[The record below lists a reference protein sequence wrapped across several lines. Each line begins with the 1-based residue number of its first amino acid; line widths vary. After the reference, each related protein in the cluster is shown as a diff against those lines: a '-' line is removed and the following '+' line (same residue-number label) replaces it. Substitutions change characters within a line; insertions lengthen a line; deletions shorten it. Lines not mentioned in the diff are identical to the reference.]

1 MGCVNLDSYTPEQLT
16 AFWTAVT
23 GVCAVVTSI
32 VAIASLRALRV
43 DSRDRTRP
51 VVGAELLP
59 IVLSRGTCELAIQNI
74 GASVAKNVR
83 VTFDPPITEGMGV
96 TAGYLARRY
105 EHPIPTMGPGR
116 RLTNVYGHRRG
127 DGSANFDE
135 DVPLDVSVT
144 IAYEDSHG
152 REYRDVYELTSQTL
166 MNETTTSPSNTD
178 EKGIQRR
185 LVQALEAIA
194 RGVANR

>member
-1 MGCVNLDSYTPEQLT
+1 MENVHLSSYTPDQLT

-32 VAIASLRALRV
+32 VAIASLLAIRA

-59 IVLSRGTCELAIQNI
+59 IVLSHGTCELVIQNV
-74 GASVAKNVR
+74 GASVAKNIR
-83 VTFDPPITEGMGV
+83 VEFDPPIRAGMGKI
-96 TAGYLARRY
+96 AGYLERRY
-105 EHPIPTMGPGR
+105 QEPIPTMGPGR

-127 DGSANFDE
+127 DGTAAFDE
-135 DVPLDVSVT
+135 DVPLDVAVT
-144 IAYEDSHG
+144 IKYEDSHG
-152 REYRDVYELTSQTL
+152 RNYQDMYRLTSQTL

-178 EKGIQRR
+178 EKGMQRR
-185 LVQALEAIA
+185 LVQALEAVA
-194 RGVANR
+194 RGVANQ

>member
-1 MGCVNLDSYTPEQLT
+1 
-16 AFWTAVT
+16 
-23 GVCAVVTSI
+23 
-32 VAIASLRALRV
+32 
-43 DSRDRTRP
+43 
-51 VVGAELLP
+51 LLP
-59 IVLSRGTCELAIQNI
+59 IVLSRGTCELVIQNI
-74 GASVAKNVR
+74 GASVAKNIL
-83 VTFDPPITEGMGV
+83 VTFDPPIRESMGV

-105 EHPIPTMGPGR
+105 EQPIPTMGPGR

-127 DGSANFDE
+127 DGTAAFDE
-135 DVPLDVSVT
+135 DVPLDIAVT
-144 IAYEDSHG
+144 VDYEDSHG
-152 REYRDVYELTSQTL
+152 RQYRDSYALTSQTL